1 MDEAE
6 PGLAERTADVV
17 SAYVANN
24 ALHISQL
31 PELIVSVHAALK
43 RLSAPGP
50 IEAERPEPPVP
61 IKKSVTPDFLIS
73 LEDGRRYKS
82 LKRHLTGRGL
92 TPDQYR
98 ERWGLPRDYP
108 MVAPNYAKQRSELAK
123 ALGLGR
129 LRAQSSEPATPDLS
143 SSPAE
148 STPAPLKRGPGRPR
162 KPEVG

>member
-61 IKKSVTPDFLIS
+61 IKKSVTPNFIIS
-73 LEDGRRYKS
+73 LEDGRQYKS

-129 LRAQSSEPATPDLS
+129 LRGQSSEPATPDLS

-148 STPAPLKRGPGRPR
+148 STPTPKRRPGRPR
-162 KPEVG
+162 KPEIG

>member
-1 MDEAE
+1 MNHAE

-73 LEDGRRYKS
+73 LEDGRQYKS

-129 LRAQSSEPATPDLS
+129 FRAQSLEPSPDLS
-143 SSPAE
+143 SSPDE
-148 STPAPLKRGPGRPR
+148 SAPTPKRRPGRPR

>member
-24 ALHISQL
+24 ALHVSQL

-73 LEDGRRYKS
+73 LEDGRQYKS

-129 LRAQSSEPATPDLS
+129 FRAQSSEPATPDLS

-148 STPAPLKRGPGRPR
+148 STQTPKRRPGRPR

>member
-61 IKKSVTPDFLIS
+61 SRS
-73 LEDGRRYKS
+73 RSR
-82 LKRHLTGRGL
+82 LT
-92 TPDQYR
+92 
-98 ERWGLPRDYP
+98 
-108 MVAPNYAKQRSELAK
+108 
-123 ALGLGR
+123 
-129 LRAQSSEPATPDLS
+129 S
-143 SSPAE
+143 SSVLRMAG
-148 STPAPLKRGPGRPR
+148 STSH
-162 KPEVG
+162 

>member
-31 PELIVSVHAALK
+31 PELIVSVHAASK

-73 LEDGRRYKS
+73 LEDGRQYKS

-129 LRAQSSEPATPDLS
+129 FRGQSLEPSPDLS
-143 SSPAE
+143 SSPDE
-148 STPAPLKRGPGRPR
+148 SAPTPKRRPGRPR
-162 KPEVG
+162 EPEVG